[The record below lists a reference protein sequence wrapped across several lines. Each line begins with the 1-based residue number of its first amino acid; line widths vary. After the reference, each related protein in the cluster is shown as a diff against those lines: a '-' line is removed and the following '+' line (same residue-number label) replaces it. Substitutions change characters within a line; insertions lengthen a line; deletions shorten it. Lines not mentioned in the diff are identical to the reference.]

1 MEYQVKQ
8 SGSSKATEMKAT
20 PNGYEDIETLFGLK
34 IRVKKGTVSDQEIQ
48 MLSNL
53 NRCLFAV
60 GY

>member
-34 IRVKKGTVSDQEIQ
+34 IRVKKGTI
-48 MLSNL
+48 
-53 NRCLFAV
+53 
-60 GY
+60 